1 MVSGRP
7 LGAAKIIAK
16 AGYGESIEAGSFKL
30 QNQTSIDISED
41 DANLLNKMFDE
52 LTETNSK
59 DMYGVMVADEAG
71 FNEILEFA
79 KENLS

>member
-1 MVSGRP
+1 MSI
-7 LGAAKIIAK
+7 LAKSLHTFELDNK
-16 AGYGESIEAGSFKL
+16 
-30 QNQTSIDISED
+30 TSIDISED
-41 DANLLNKMFDE
+41 EANLLNKMFEE